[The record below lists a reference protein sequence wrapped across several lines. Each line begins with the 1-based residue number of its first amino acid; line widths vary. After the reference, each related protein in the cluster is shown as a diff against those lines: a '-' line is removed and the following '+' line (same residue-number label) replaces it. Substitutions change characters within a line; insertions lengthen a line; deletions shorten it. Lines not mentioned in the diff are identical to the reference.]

1 LDTVSTTC
9 GSGWVD
15 DPHAI
20 STIDFESEWLT
31 HPLPQVVLTVRI
43 RTLMSLTFE
52 ANPFIL

>member
-15 DPHAI
+15 DPHTI